1 MKSELEKFINQKI
14 YQIRNILAFRDRAVV
29 LGAILSFIP
38 IPPACILGVIISL
51 VNFLLLKIN
60 KLRKSEQKLI
70 LISLL
75 VGLFNSIIGTYIMI
89 LLGNELFLF
98 LNNIL
103 DTVHELFN
111 FQIFKTDDQ
120 LLV

>member
-51 VNFLLLKIN
+51 INFLLLKIN

-75 VGLFNSIIGTYIMI
+75 VGIFNSIIGTYIMI
-89 LLGNELFLF
+89 LLGTELLLF

-103 DTVHELFN
+103 DNLHELFN
-111 FQIFKTDDQ
+111 FQTFNTDDQ

>member
-1 MKSELEKFINQKI
+1 MKSELEKFINQKV

-60 KLRKSEQKLI
+60 KLRKNEQKLI

-103 DTVHELFN
+103 DNLHELFN
-111 FQIFKTDDQ
+111 FQTFKTDDQ

>member
-51 VNFLLLKIN
+51 INFLLLKIN

-89 LLGNELFLF
+89 LLGTELLLF

-103 DTVHELFN
+103 DNLHELFN
-111 FQIFKTDDQ
+111 FQTFNTDDQ

>member
-1 MKSELEKFINQKI
+1 MKSELEKFINQKV

-51 VNFLLLKIN
+51 INFLLLKIN

>member
-1 MKSELEKFINQKI
+1 MKSELEKFINQKV

-51 VNFLLLKIN
+51 INFLLLKIN

-89 LLGNELFLF
+89 LLGTELFLF

-111 FQIFKTDDQ
+111 FQTFKTDDQ

>member
-1 MKSELEKFINQKI
+1 MKSELEKFINQKV

>member
-51 VNFLLLKIN
+51 INFLLLKIN

-89 LLGNELFLF
+89 LLGTELFVF

-103 DTVHELFN
+103 DNVHELFN
-111 FQIFKTDDQ
+111 FQTFKTDDQ

>member
-75 VGLFNSIIGTYIMI
+75 VGIFNSIIGTYIMI
-89 LLGNELFLF
+89 LLGTELLLF

-103 DTVHELFN
+103 DNLHELFN
-111 FQIFKTDDQ
+111 FQTFNTDDQ

>member
-60 KLRKSEQKLI
+60 KLRKNEQKLI

-103 DTVHELFN
+103 DNLHELFN
-111 FQIFKTDDQ
+111 FQTFKTDDQ

>member
-38 IPPACILGVIISL
+38 IPPACILGVLISL

-89 LLGNELFLF
+89 LLGTELFLF

-103 DTVHELFN
+103 DNLHELFN
-111 FQIFKTDDQ
+111 FQTFKTDDQ

>member
-75 VGLFNSIIGTYIMI
+75 VGSFNSIIGTYIMI
-89 LLGNELFLF
+89 LLGTELFLF

-103 DTVHELFN
+103 DNVHELFN
-111 FQIFKTDDQ
+111 FQTFKTGDQ

>member
-89 LLGNELFLF
+89 LLGTELFLF

-103 DTVHELFN
+103 DNLHELFN
-111 FQIFKTDDQ
+111 FQTFKTDDQ

>member
-14 YQIRNILAFRDRAVV
+14 YQIRNILAFRDRAFV

-51 VNFLLLKIN
+51 INFLLLKIN

-89 LLGNELFLF
+89 LLGTELFLF

-103 DTVHELFN
+103 DNVHELFN
-111 FQIFKTDDQ
+111 FQTFKTDDQ

>member
-51 VNFLLLKIN
+51 INFLLLKIN

-89 LLGNELFLF
+89 LLGTELFLF

-103 DTVHELFN
+103 DNVHELFN
-111 FQIFKTDDQ
+111 FQTFKTDDQ

>member
-38 IPPACILGVIISL
+38 IPPACILGVMISL

-75 VGLFNSIIGTYIMI
+75 VGIFNSIIGTYIMI
-89 LLGNELFLF
+89 LLGTELLLF

-103 DTVHELFN
+103 DNLHELFN
-111 FQIFKTDDQ
+111 FQTFNTDDQ